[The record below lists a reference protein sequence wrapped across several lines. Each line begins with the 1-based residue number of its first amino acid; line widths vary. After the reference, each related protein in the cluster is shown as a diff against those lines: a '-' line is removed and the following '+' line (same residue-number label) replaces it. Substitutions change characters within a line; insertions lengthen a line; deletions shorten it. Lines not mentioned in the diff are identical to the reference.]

1 MYRFERWRAAI
12 QAAPTKAAVQKV
24 IRDYLDAIMPSDLG
38 RMPPECHLPLSKGD
52 EDVEGAAVELVRA
65 ELCFAGDAETAAV
78 LHEIVHTFVA
88 ASHRIASIETPMPP
102 GG

>member
-38 RMPPECHLPLSKGD
+38 RMPPECHLPLAKGD
-52 EDVEGAAVELVRA
+52 EDVEGAAVELVRFVPGETGGPA
-65 ELCFAGDAETAAV
+65 APDAAGP
-78 LHEIVHTFVA
+78 
-88 ASHRIASIETPMPP
+88 SPP
-102 GG
+102 RPPRP